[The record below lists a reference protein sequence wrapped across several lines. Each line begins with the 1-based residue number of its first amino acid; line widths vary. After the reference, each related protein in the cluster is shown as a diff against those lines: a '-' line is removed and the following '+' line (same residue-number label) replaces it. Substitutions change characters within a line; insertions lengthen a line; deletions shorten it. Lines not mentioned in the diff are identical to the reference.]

1 MNRTPEIIAELR
13 RELLAAPVADL
24 PAAIANL
31 EGVKAEAWMR
41 LIAPAQAVILADG
54 DDWLTV
60 DQAAEFLKTSARW
73 VRDHRKE
80 LKASSLP
87 GRGEPRFSRH
97 TLNLFMK
104 RRVG

>member
-1 MNRTPEIIAELR
+1 MNNAPEIFNELR
-13 RELLAAPVADL
+13 RVLAEAPVADL

-31 EGVKAEAWMR
+31 EGVKAEAWAR
-41 LIAPAQAVILADG
+41 LITPTAPVSNEA

-60 DQAAEFLKTSARW
+60 EQAAAFLKATPRW

-80 LKASSLP
+80 LKASALP